1 MSSDTNSLCLFQ
13 YWAWDTYR
21 RGVGVQIS
29 EMETKLSVLRQGTVL
44 VAPEERKQ
52 VEEAYNL
59 KLGMWRKRKN
69 MFRDLW
75 ATITEAMTE
84 DSKQLK
90 VCFYLGTNMQSA
102 SLVSNITDLLD

>member
-1 MSSDTNSLCLFQ
+1 MSLCLFQ
-13 YWAWDTYR
+13 YWGSDTYR

-29 EMETKLSVLRQGTVL
+29 EMEAKLSVLRQGTVL

-90 VCFYLGTNMQSA
+90 VCFCLGTNMQSA
-102 SLVSNITDLLD
+102 SLV